1 VQLDLDQLRE
11 LLASL
16 NQTDISELNLKGE
29 NFELVVRRGPDGQ
42 TQAAIA
48 QQGQQPAQMVQAMPQ
63 PVMMAAAP
71 AMQAA
76 PAAAPVAPVP
86 AAPAPEPVAPP
97 SNTQNWVEI
106 KSPMVGT
113 FYRAPAPGEPDF
125 VKVGDKITNGQAVC
139 ILEAMKLMNELEAEV
154 SGEVIEI
161 LVENGQPVEFDQP
174 LMRVKPA

>member
-11 LLASL
+11 LLASI

-29 NFELVVRRGPDGQ
+29 NFELVVRRGPDVNG
-42 TQAAIA
+42 QAAVNAGQAA
-48 QQGQQPAQMVQAMPQ
+48 QQPQQPMQQQPMMMAAPQAQQPAPL
-63 PVMMAAAP
+63 PMA
-71 AMQAA
+71 
-76 PAAAPVAPVP
+76 

-113 FYRAPAPGEPDF
+113 FYRAPAPGEPNF
-125 VKVGDKITNGQAVC
+125 VNVGDKISSGQAVC